1 MHMPATVRLS
11 KKTLAQR
18 FEGAQE
24 KDPRVK
30 GRAPHHPYNIALVC
44 GNMVQIFTPDRF
56 QELPKEVERLLAW
69 GNALH
74 DIDLQLLE
82 SDDPFQ

>member
-1 MHMPATVRLS
+1 MPATVKLN
-11 KKTLAQR
+11 KKALGKR
-18 FEGAQE
+18 FEGLPQE
-24 KDPRVK
+24 GTKARRK
-30 GRAPHHPYNIALVC
+30 APAHPYNIALVC
-44 GNMVQIFTPDRF
+44 GSMIQIFTPDHF
-56 QELPKEVERLLAW
+56 HELPKEVERLLAW

>member
-1 MHMPATVRLS
+1 MPATLRLD

-18 FEGAQE
+18 FDGTPEAGA
-24 KDPRVK
+24 KPKKRPPAHD
-30 GRAPHHPYNIALVC
+30 YNIALVC
-44 GNMVQIFTPDRF
+44 GSLVQIFTPDRF

-69 GNALH
+69 GNELH